1 MKYTVDE
8 IINGIVTLIDLKTGI
23 KKYENI
29 DIMPDKL
36 EENDVVIYKND
47 IYFKDEKQKKE
58 RLDIINKKMKMLKNI
73 NKLI

>member
-47 IYFKDEKQKKE
+47 IYFKDENQKKE

>member
-23 KKYENI
+23 KEYENI

-58 RLDIINKKMKMLKNI
+58 RLDIINKKMEMLKNI

>member
-58 RLDIINKKMKMLKNI
+58 RLDIINKKMEMLKNI

>member
-8 IINGIVTLIDLKTGI
+8 IIDGIVTLIDVETGI
-23 KKYENI
+23 KKYENL

-36 EENDVVIYKND
+36 EENDVVIFKND
-47 IYFKDEKQKKE
+47 IYFKDSKQKEE
-58 RLDIINKKMKMLKNI
+58 RLDIIKKKMEKLKNI